1 MRRRVPWELQPQ
13 RRCIAACLGETITS
27 TFILLFIASCL
38 KKLSL
43 CFPCFLGTR
52 SPNDEYLYYF
62 SCVMPLAF
70 GKYFVHRLQVL
81 YVFGV
86 MGLDLRD
93 HNCYLLKKG
102 NQQRVISEFERKQG
116 CKWRCMMLLCISSQ
130 LVSVAVLASCWARPW
145 ADNPRWR
152 AAERSRDR
160 RTYRQQLQSLC
171 KLQKSIDVVAVLPLR
186 FCWSLCLL
194 LRGSLPLAMM
204 TLVRFDAWPHLA
216 YLSIISA
223 PSLEIVDSIS
233 SCWSV
238 LNIFDTFLILYAFWV
253 RGHDGF
259 YICNLC
265 TLTWIW
271 QCFCINAPHWLV
283 FVRSGGIQILL
294 SVWAAS
300 VVCRA
305 LWKILKVVS
314 GITSSIA
321 VAQLHAQ
328 YVTAKRDT
336 WCIGITSWHSRR
348 LWYRQRH

>member
-1 MRRRVPWELQPQ
+1 M
-13 RRCIAACLGETITS
+13 
-27 TFILLFIASCL
+27 LLFIASCL

-52 SPNDEYLYYF
+52 SPNDEYLYYV

-130 LVSVAVLASCWARPW
+130 LMSVAVLASCWARPW
-145 ADNPRWR
+145 ADNQRWR

-216 YLSIISA
+216 S
-223 PSLEIVDSIS
+223 
-233 SCWSV
+233 
-238 LNIFDTFLILYAFWV
+238 
-253 RGHDGF
+253 
-259 YICNLC
+259 
-265 TLTWIW
+265 
-271 QCFCINAPHWLV
+271 
-283 FVRSGGIQILL
+283 
-294 SVWAAS
+294 
-300 VVCRA
+300 
-305 LWKILKVVS
+305 
-314 GITSSIA
+314 
-321 VAQLHAQ
+321 
-328 YVTAKRDT
+328 
-336 WCIGITSWHSRR
+336 
-348 LWYRQRH
+348 